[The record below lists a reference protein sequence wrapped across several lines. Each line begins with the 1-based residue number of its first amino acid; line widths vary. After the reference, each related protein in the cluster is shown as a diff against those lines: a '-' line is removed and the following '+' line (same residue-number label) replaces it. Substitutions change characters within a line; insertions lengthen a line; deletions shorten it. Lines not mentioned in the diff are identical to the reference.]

1 MTMKRILFFF
11 FAATLFSLTNT
22 QAQCDLFFSEYA
34 EGTSNHKYLEIFNPT
49 NADISLDGYAFPSV
63 SNAPTTPGEHEY
75 WNTFTLGAVVPA
87 GGFYIVSHG
96 SADPSILALANQNHT
111 YLSNGDDGYA
121 LVQGTEAD
129 YVVIDVIGQN
139 ITDLDYADPG
149 SGWAVAGVADATKD
163 HVLVRKSS
171 VIQGNT
177 DWALSA
183 GTDDASSEW
192 TVMPVDTWTDL
203 GMHSFTGSCGA
214 AVPGCMNPNASNYDA
229 AATSDDGSCA
239 FANACNLD
247 GIEVSTSGLT
257 FVPADLTV
265 EVGSLVFWVNTGGS
279 HNANGDIDTQTGLS
293 FGNPESFGFPIVSG
307 DASGV
312 CIGSHTFTI
321 PGIYSYDCSQ
331 YGHASAGMVGTV
343 TVGVGGCMDAAA
355 PNYNEAADFSDGSCE
370 ESSFTSIADIQL
382 GQETGAFEGIT
393 VLTSGVVT
401 GVYDGLVTIQ
411 DGSGAYSGIWVNGS
425 DVALQV
431 GDAVEVTATVAEN
444 FDLTQLQS
452 PSVIILSQGNTLPGA
467 EVLATSEVLAEQWEG
482 VLVQTTGTVNDDA
495 LGYGEW
501 SLDDT
506 TGPVRADDRGY
517 DAIGAGLVTLG
528 AMIQVTGALDFSYG
542 DFKIQ
547 PRDVNDVLLYGCT
560 SEVSDNYDPAASV
573 DDGSCIFT
581 GTSCSLFISE
591 IAEGSAANKYIELYN
606 PTGSTVFLDQYTM
619 ANCSNGCDNPTAV
632 YLTDQFDYWTL
643 TFPAGATVAP
653 NSTYIIAHPSA
664 DPIILAVADMTETY
678 LSNGDDTYALAEII
692 GADTVLVDLIGDIGP
707 DPGSGFTVSGVA
719 NATQNGTLVRKSDVN
734 AGNAGMWAASAG
746 TNEYDGEWIVNPSND
761 WSNLDSHVFTSG
773 CAFDASGC
781 TDPAASN
788 YDSAATTDDG
798 SCVYIPNLT
807 IQEIQNGLVTG
818 QVVTGGIVTAVYA
831 ASSSL
836 AGNTSYVIQNGT
848 GPYSAIWCLGTGVVA
863 GDIVDIAGTVSEVY
877 GLRQIVGAVST
888 VVSSGNTLPAAE
900 LLATAAVN
908 DDQWESV
915 LTQILAPVSNADA
928 GYGDWLLDDGTGNV
942 KVANLGYNAVSDSV
956 LIDLVLTPVVEL
968 GVTYRVTAPNFYSYG
983 AWKLVPTFAT
993 DVVRLGCMD
1002 VAFANYDPLA
1012 AEDDGSCSSTPGCTD
1027 PSADNYDP
1035 AAVVDDGTCM
1045 IVGCFDVVAFNYNVN
1060 ATVVDNTLCY
1070 YTLPAILINEIHFN
1084 SSIAQGDDFDWEFC
1098 ELYNSG
1104 DIAADVSGYHFFN
1117 SASGSPQ
1124 LGLVFPEGTS
1134 IAAGEFVIVTVA
1146 GGGGTLNYSGNGYQV
1161 FEMDLGN
1168 FSNSGEE
1175 VSLQDAWG
1183 NVVDAITYS
1192 SSGLWPGTGYSILG
1206 STLIGNPNG
1215 GGSSLEYIPEILAAY
1230 TAGALSS
1237 DNELGNNWQASWV
1250 DGGTPGAANSSA
1262 FGCNDASACNYNSTA
1277 YLADNSSCT
1286 YDCYGCTYPDAENFT
1301 NGATVDDGTC
1311 TFNAI
1316 NPCPSDLNGDGSIT
1330 TSDLLVFLGAFGG
1343 ICE

>member
-1 MTMKRILFFF
+1 MKRILFFF
-11 FAATLFSLTNT
+11 FAATLVSMTNI
-22 QAQCDLFFSEYA
+22 QAQCGLFFSEYA
-34 EGTSNHKYLEIFNPT
+34 EGTSNNKYLEIFNPT
-49 NADISLDGYAFPSV
+49 SADISLDGYAFPSV
-63 SNAPTTPGEHEY
+63 SNAPTTPGVHEF

-96 SADPSILALANQNHT
+96 SADPSILALANQNYT
-111 YLSNGDDGYA
+111 YLSNGDDGFA
-121 LVQGTEAD
+121 LVQGTETD
-129 YVVIDVIGQN
+129 FVVLDVIGQN

-149 SGWAVAGVADATKD
+149 TGWAVAGVTNATQD
-163 HVLVRKSS
+163 HVLVRKST

-177 DWALSA
+177 DWTLSA

-192 TVMPVDTWTDL
+192 IVLPVDTWTDL
-203 GMHSFTGSCGA
+203 GVHTFTGSCGD

-247 GIEVSTSGLT
+247 GIEVTASSFA

-265 EVGSLVFWVNTGGS
+265 AVGSLVFWVNNGGS

-293 FGNPESFGFPIVSG
+293 FGNPESFGFASVSG
-307 DASGV
+307 DAAGV
-312 CIGSHTFTI
+312 CVGSHTFTI
-321 PGIYSYDCSQ
+321 PGVYSYDCSV
-331 YGHASAGMVGTV
+331 GSHAALGMVGTV
-343 TVGVGGCMDAAA
+343 TVGVGGCMDAVA
-355 PNYNEAADFSDGSCE
+355 PNYNAAADFDDGSCLA
-370 ESSFTSIADIQL
+370 SPYTSIADIQI
-382 GQETGAFEGIT
+382 GQETALFEGVA

-401 GVYDGLVTIQ
+401 GVYGGRATIQ
-411 DGSGAYSGIWVNGS
+411 DGAGAYSGIWIDGS
-425 DVALQV
+425 NVALQV
-431 GDAVEVTATVAEN
+431 GDAVDVSGTVAEN
-444 FDLTQLQS
+444 FGLTQLNS
-452 PSVIILSQGNTLPGA
+452 PSVTILSQGNALPA
-467 EVLATSEVLAEQWEG
+467 SEVLSTLAVSAEQWEG
-482 VLVQTTGTVNDDA
+482 VLVQTSGVVESDVLGNNEWSVNDA
-495 LGYGEW
+495 SGAVV
-501 SLDDT
+501 LDDA
-506 TGPVRADDRGY
+506 GFN
-517 DAIGAGLVTLG
+517 AIAAGLTTVG
-528 AMIQVTGALDFSYG
+528 ASVQVTGAVDFSYG
-542 DFKIQ
+542 AFKIQ

-560 SEVSDNYDPAASV
+560 SDAADNYDAAASV
-573 DDGSCIFT
+573 DDGSCVFS
-581 GTSCSLFISE
+581 GTSCTLFVSE
-591 IAEGSAANKYIELYN
+591 IAEGSSNNKYIELFN
-606 PTGSTVFLDQYTM
+606 PTSSTIFLDQYTM
-619 ANCSNGCDNPTAV
+619 ANCSNGCDTPTAV

-664 DPIILAVADMTETY
+664 DPLILAVADMTYLY
-678 LSNGDDTYALAEII
+678 LSNGDDTYALAEIV

-707 DPGSGFTVSGVA
+707 DPGSGFTVSGIL

-734 AGNAGMWAASAG
+734 AGNAGMWLASAG
-746 TNEYDGEWIVNPSND
+746 TNEFDGEWIVNLIDD

-773 CAFDASGC
+773 CAVNTGGC
-781 TDPAASN
+781 TDPGASN
-788 YDSAATTDDG
+788 YDFAATTDDG

-836 AGNTSYVIQNGT
+836 GGNASYVIQNGT

-863 GDIVDIAGTVSEVY
+863 GDLVDIAGTVSEVY

-888 VVSSGNTLPAAE
+888 VVSSGNALPAAE
-900 LLATAAVN
+900 LLATGSIN
-908 DDQWESV
+908 DEQWESV
-915 LTQILAPVSNADA
+915 LTQVLAPVSNANA
-928 GYGDWLLDDGTGNV
+928 GYGDWLLDDGSGNAM
-942 KVANLGYNAVSDSV
+942 VANLGYNAVSDSV
-956 LIDLVLTPVVEL
+956 LVDLVMTPVVEL

-983 AWKLVPTFAT
+983 SWKLVPTLAT

-1002 VAFANYDPLA
+1002 VAFVNFDPLA
-1012 AEDDGSCSSTPGCTD
+1012 AEDDGSCSNVPGCTD
-1027 PSADNYDP
+1027 PAADNYNP
-1035 AAVVDDGTCM
+1035 AAVIDDGTCM
-1045 IVGCFDVVAFNYNVN
+1045 VTGCFDALALNYNVN

-1070 YTLPAILINEIHFN
+1070 YTLPSILINEIHYN
-1084 SSIAQGDDFDWEFC
+1084 SSIAQGEDFDWEFC
-1098 ELYNSG
+1098 ELYNAG
-1104 DIAADVSGYHFFN
+1104 DLAADLSGYHFFN

-1124 LGLVFPEGTS
+1124 LGLIFPAGTS

-1168 FSNSGEE
+1168 FSNGGEA

-1183 NVVDAITYS
+1183 NVVDDVTYA
-1192 SSGLWPGTGYSILG
+1192 SSGLWPGVGFSILG

-1215 GGSSLEYIPEILAAY
+1215 GGSSLEYIPEILVTY
-1230 TAGALSS
+1230 VAGTISA
-1237 DNELGNNWQASWV
+1237 DNAFGNNWQASWV

-1262 FGCNDASACNYNSTA
+1262 FGCNDATACNYNATA

-1301 NGATVDDGTC
+1301 NGATLDDGTC
-1311 TFNAI
+1311 TFAPSAND
-1316 NPCPSDLNGDGSIT
+1316 CPADLNGDGSIT
-1330 TSDLLVFLGAFGG
+1330 TGDLLIFLGAFGG

>member
-1 MTMKRILFFF
+1 MKRILFFF
-11 FAATLFSLTNT
+11 FAATLVSMTNI
-22 QAQCDLFFSEYA
+22 QAQCGLFFSEYA
-34 EGTSNHKYLEIFNPT
+34 EGTSNNKYLEIFNPT
-49 NADISLDGYAFPSV
+49 SADISLDGYAFPSV
-63 SNAPTTPGEHEY
+63 SNAPTTPGVHEF

-96 SADPSILALANQNHT
+96 SADPSILALANQNYT
-111 YLSNGDDGYA
+111 YLSNGDDGFA
-121 LVQGTEAD
+121 LVQGTETD
-129 YVVIDVIGQN
+129 FVVLDVIGQN

-149 SGWAVAGVADATKD
+149 TGWAVAGVTNATQD
-163 HVLVRKSS
+163 HVLVRKST

-177 DWALSA
+177 DWTLSA

-192 TVMPVDTWTDL
+192 IVLPVDTWTDL
-203 GMHSFTGSCGA
+203 GVHTFTGSCGD

-247 GIEVSTSGLT
+247 GIEVTASSFA

-265 EVGSLVFWVNTGGS
+265 AVGSLVFWVNNGGS

-293 FGNPESFGFPIVSG
+293 FGNPESFGFASVSG
-307 DASGV
+307 DAAGV
-312 CIGSHTFTI
+312 CVGSHTFTI
-321 PGIYSYDCSQ
+321 PGVYSYDCSV
-331 YGHASAGMVGTV
+331 GSHAALGMVGTV
-343 TVGVGGCMDAAA
+343 TVGVGGCMDAVA
-355 PNYNEAADFSDGSCE
+355 PNYNAAADFDDGSCLA
-370 ESSFTSIADIQL
+370 SPYTSIADIQI
-382 GQETGAFEGIT
+382 GQETALFEGVA

-401 GVYDGLVTIQ
+401 GVYGGRATIQ
-411 DGSGAYSGIWVNGS
+411 DGAGAYSGIWIDGS
-425 DVALQV
+425 NVALQV
-431 GDAVEVTATVAEN
+431 GDAVDVSGTVAEN
-444 FDLTQLQS
+444 FGLTQLNS
-452 PSVIILSQGNTLPGA
+452 PSVTILSQGNALPA
-467 EVLATSEVLAEQWEG
+467 SEVLSTLAVSAEQWEG
-482 VLVQTTGTVNDDA
+482 VLVQTSGVVESDVLGNNEWSVNDA
-495 LGYGEW
+495 SGAVV
-501 SLDDT
+501 LDDA
-506 TGPVRADDRGY
+506 GFN
-517 DAIGAGLVTLG
+517 AIAAGLTTVG
-528 AMIQVTGALDFSYG
+528 ASVQVTGAVDFSYG
-542 DFKIQ
+542 AFKIQ

-560 SEVSDNYDPAASV
+560 SDAADNYDAAASV
-573 DDGSCIFT
+573 DDGSCVFS
-581 GTSCSLFISE
+581 GTSCTLFVSE
-591 IAEGSAANKYIELYN
+591 IAEGSSNNKYIELYN
-606 PTGSTVFLDQYTM
+606 PTSSTIFLDQYTM
-619 ANCSNGCDNPTAV
+619 ANCSNGCDTPTAV

-664 DPIILAVADMTETY
+664 DPLILAVADMTYLY
-678 LSNGDDTYALAEII
+678 LSNGDDTYALAEIV

-707 DPGSGFTVSGVA
+707 DPGSGFTVSGIL

-734 AGNAGMWAASAG
+734 AGNAGMWLASAG
-746 TNEYDGEWIVNPSND
+746 TNEFDGEWIVNLIDD

-773 CAFDASGC
+773 CAVNTGGC
-781 TDPAASN
+781 TDPGASN
-788 YDSAATTDDG
+788 YDFAATTDDG

-836 AGNTSYVIQNGT
+836 GGNASYVIQNGT

-863 GDIVDIAGTVSEVY
+863 GDLVDIAGTVSEVY

-888 VVSSGNTLPAAE
+888 VVSSGNALPAAE
-900 LLATAAVN
+900 LLATGSIN
-908 DDQWESV
+908 DEQWESV
-915 LTQILAPVSNADA
+915 LTQVLAPVSNANA
-928 GYGDWLLDDGTGNV
+928 GYGDWLLDDGSGNAM
-942 KVANLGYNAVSDSV
+942 VANLGYNAVSDSV
-956 LIDLVLTPVVEL
+956 LVDLVMTPVVEL

-983 AWKLVPTFAT
+983 SWKLVPTLAT

-1002 VAFANYDPLA
+1002 VAFVNFDPLA
-1012 AEDDGSCSSTPGCTD
+1012 AEDDGSCSNVPGCTD
-1027 PSADNYDP
+1027 PAADNYNP
-1035 AAVVDDGTCM
+1035 AAVIDDGTCM
-1045 IVGCFDVVAFNYNVN
+1045 VTGCFDALALNYNVN

-1070 YTLPAILINEIHFN
+1070 YTLPSILINEIHYN
-1084 SSIAQGDDFDWEFC
+1084 SSIAQGEDFDWEFC
-1098 ELYNSG
+1098 ELYNAG
-1104 DIAADVSGYHFFN
+1104 DLAADLSGYHFFN

-1124 LGLVFPEGTS
+1124 LGLIFPAGTS

-1168 FSNSGEE
+1168 FSNGGEA

-1183 NVVDAITYS
+1183 NVVDDVTYA
-1192 SSGLWPGTGYSILG
+1192 SSGLWPGVGFSILG

-1215 GGSSLEYIPEILAAY
+1215 GGSSLEYIPEILVTY
-1230 TAGALSS
+1230 VAGTISA
-1237 DNELGNNWQASWV
+1237 DNAFGNNWQASWV

-1262 FGCNDASACNYNSTA
+1262 FGCNDATACNYNATA

-1301 NGATVDDGTC
+1301 NGATLDDGTC
-1311 TFNAI
+1311 TFAPSAND
-1316 NPCPSDLNGDGSIT
+1316 CPADLNGDGSIT
-1330 TSDLLVFLGAFGG
+1330 TGDLLIFLGAFGG